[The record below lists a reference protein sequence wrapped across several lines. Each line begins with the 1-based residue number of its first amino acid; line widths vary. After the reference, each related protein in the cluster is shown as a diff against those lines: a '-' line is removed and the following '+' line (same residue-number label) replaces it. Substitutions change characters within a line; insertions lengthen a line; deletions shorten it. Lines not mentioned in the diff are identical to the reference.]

1 MLKYTNEKIVDVDD
15 WDELVSTTYGKVY
28 SFQQQEGCKDRG
40 IFTLDV
46 PSKDTYDAEMN
57 ETIEELVNSEEM
69 GVKFQQWLARDP
81 KQAIGEETE
90 QWMIDL
96 WWERNFYPDIH
107 TIANDLH
114 SKGLL
119 EAGKYIIN
127 IDW

>member
-1 MLKYTNEKIVDVDD
+1 MLKISTKKFIDVND
-15 WDELVSTTYGKVY
+15 WDELVTKTYGRPY
-28 SFQQQEGCKDRG
+28 CFQQQDGCKDRG

-46 PSKDTYDAEMN
+46 PSKDTYDEEMS
-57 ETIEELVNSEEM
+57 ETIEEVVNSEAM

-81 KQAIGEETE
+81 KQPIGEETE

>member
-1 MLKYTNEKIVDVDD
+1 MLKYTNEKVVDVDD

-40 IFTLDV
+40 IFTLDI
-46 PSKDTYDAEMN
+46 PSKDTYDEEMS
-57 ETIEELVNSEEM
+57 EIIEEVVNSEEM

-81 KQAIGEETE
+81 KQPIGEETE